1 MMGDILVSLVVI
13 AVTSVI
19 LVLIFL
25 LVGRARSQKIA
36 KLSQM
41 AVERGWKFS
50 QIKERLIGGY
60 QLQSDRWT
68 YSAQSE
74 SIGVES
80 DSGSSNI
87 RLTTRWTTNHLAP
100 LSGFTMM
107 GPRQDVSAAGAF
119 GEMLLQKA
127 FTTYMGEDAAR
138 YGSIKEFKGEYEH
151 LLTRWMIWTSDPSEV
166 DRILQPE
173 LVRTM
178 EKWTGKKVPV
188 IKLSSDG
195 IRFEFAGEKIE
206 KPEEIA
212 AMIGLGE
219 VFLRSM
225 DKI

>member
-1 MMGDILVSLVVI
+1 MGDILVSLVVI
-13 AVTSVI
+13 AVTVVAV
-19 LVLIFL
+19 VLIFV
-25 LVGRARSQKIA
+25 LVGRARSQKMA

-41 AVERGWKFS
+41 AVERGWKLT
-50 QIKERLIGGY
+50 QIKERLSGGFH
-60 QLQSDRWT
+60 LQSDRWT
-68 YSAQSE
+68 YSALSE
-74 SIGVES
+74 SIGIEF

-87 RLTTRWTTNHLAP
+87 RLTTRWTTNQPSP
-100 LSGFTMM
+100 LTGFTMM
-107 GPRQDVSAAGAF
+107 GPRQDVSAAGTF
-119 GEMLLQKA
+119 GEMLLQKV
-127 FTTYMGEDAAR
+127 FTTYLGDDAGR
-138 YGSIKEFKGEYEH
+138 FGSIKEFKGKDEH
-151 LLTRWMIWTSDPSEV
+151 LFKRWMIWTSDPSEV

-212 AMIGLGE
+212 AIIGLGE

-225 DKI
+225 DQI